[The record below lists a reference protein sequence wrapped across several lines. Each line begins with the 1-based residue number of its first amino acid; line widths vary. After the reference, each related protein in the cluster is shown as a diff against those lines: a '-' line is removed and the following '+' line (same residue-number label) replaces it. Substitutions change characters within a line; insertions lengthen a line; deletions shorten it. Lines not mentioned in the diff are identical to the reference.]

1 VTSAGPDH
9 GSLDVAQAQADHRRD
24 REAVDTLLAAERLS
38 QEWLRH
44 QALARHLVFELQK
57 RDVSQLDGLA
67 QRMGL
72 TSD

>member
-1 VTSAGPDH
+1 MKPDRLLRTSSPAVLDAFGPDR
-9 GSLDVAQAQADHRRD
+9 VVR
-24 REAVDTLLAAERLS
+24 AVPGRERLS

-67 QRMGL
+67 QRMV
-72 TSD
+72 